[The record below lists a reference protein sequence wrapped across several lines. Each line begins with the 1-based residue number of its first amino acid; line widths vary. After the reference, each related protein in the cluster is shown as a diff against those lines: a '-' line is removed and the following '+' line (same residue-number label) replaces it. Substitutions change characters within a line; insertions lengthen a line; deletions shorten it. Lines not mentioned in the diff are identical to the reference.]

1 MEKIL
6 LIDDDEGL
14 IHFLSRFFERKGYAV
29 TACADGPSAIE
40 KIGAESFD
48 LILLDYKM
56 PELNGLDTLSAIKGV
71 EVKTPVILMTA
82 YGTTELAIEAMK
94 RGAYDYLV
102 KPFER
107 KDLSR
112 IVNEA
117 LQVNRQMKEVVRL
130 PAASSPAEA
139 TDTTPAGTLQIIGN
153 SRKMQEIYKRI
164 GQVAEKDVPVLI
176 TGDSGTGKEL
186 VAKAIY
192 HHSRRKDR
200 PFMALNCAAIPES
213 LFESELFGHERGAFT
228 GADRTYIGKIER
240 CHGGTL
246 FLDEIGEMPTA
257 LQAKLLRVLQE
268 SEIERLGSTQT
279 VKVDVRI
286 IAATN
291 KDLEKA
297 VEAGTF
303 RNDLYWRLNVISLHL
318 PPLIERSEDIPAL
331 VDYFLKRFAAEYD
344 RAVCHMGESAM
355 NKILAYSWPG
365 NVRELENCI
374 RRAVL
379 LSSGDVVA
387 EGSLMIPQAGASCPA
402 SAAQHEQLID
412 ELKNKLEEIV
422 PEILSLSVPDVH
434 ASIIG
439 IVEETLINKALAKCD
454 NNQVQA
460 AKMLGISRNTLRHRL
475 KKQSD
480 RQSVD
485 AATDLKTDSGTD
497 D

>member
-14 IHFLSRFFERKGYAV
+14 VHFLSRFFERKGYAV
-29 TACADGPSAIE
+29 TACANGPCAIE
-40 KIGAESFD
+40 KVGRENFD

-56 PELNGLDTLSAIKGV
+56 PELNGLDTLCAIKDV

-94 RGAYDYLV
+94 KGAYDYLV

-107 KDLSR
+107 KDLNR

-130 PAASSPAEA
+130 PAAEQQPDPAA
-139 TDTTPAGTLQIIGN
+139 PADTLQIIGN
-153 SRKMQEIYKRI
+153 SRKMQEIYKLI

-176 TGDSGTGKEL
+176 TGESGTGKEL
-186 VAKAIY
+186 AAKAIY
-192 HHSRRKDR
+192 HHSRRKDK
-200 PFMALNCAAIPES
+200 PFMAVNCAAIPES
-213 LFESELFGHERGAFT
+213 LFESEIFGHERGAFT

-246 FLDEIGEMPTA
+246 LLDEIGEMPAA

-268 SEIERLGSTQT
+268 NEIERLGATRTLQ
-279 VKVDVRI
+279 VDVRI

-297 VEAGTF
+297 VELGTF
-303 RNDLYWRLNVISLHL
+303 RKDLYWRLNVISLHL
-318 PPLIERSEDIPAL
+318 PPLTERSEDIPEL
-331 VDYFLKRFAAEYD
+331 VNYFLRRFAREYD
-344 RAVCHMGESAM
+344 RAVCYMAEAAM
-355 NKILAYSWPG
+355 KKILGYAWPG

-379 LSSGDVVA
+379 LSTGDVVA
-387 EGSLMIPQAGASCPA
+387 EGNLMIPQAAPQGPA
-402 SAAQHEQLID
+402 SPERHEQLI
-412 ELKNKLEEIV
+412 EGLRNKLEEIV
-422 PEILSLSVPDVH
+422 PEILRLSVQDVH
-434 ASIIG
+434 ANIIEM
-439 IVEETLINKALAKCD
+439 VEETLINQALEECHQ
-454 NNQVQA
+454 NQVQA

-475 KKQSD
+475 KKQSGKPSPEPEQD
-480 RQSVD
+480 PESD
-485 AATDLKTDSGTD
+485 
-497 D
+497 

>member
-6 LIDDDEGL
+6 LIDDDDGL
-14 IHFLSRFFERKGYAV
+14 VHFLSRFFERKGYAV
-29 TACADGPSAIE
+29 TACSNGPCAIE
-40 KIGAESFD
+40 KVGGEDFD

-56 PELNGLDTLSAIKGV
+56 PELNGLDTLSAIKDV

-94 RGAYDYLV
+94 KGAYDYLV

-130 PAASSPAEA
+130 PAAEEA
-139 TDTTPAGTLQIIGN
+139 PEADAPPDTLQIIGN
-153 SRKMQEIYKRI
+153 SRKMQEIYKLI
-164 GQVAEKDVPVLI
+164 GQIAEKDVPVLI
-176 TGDSGTGKEL
+176 TGESGTGKEL

-192 HHSRRKDR
+192 HHSRRKEK
-200 PFMALNCAAIPES
+200 PFMAVNCAAIPES

-246 FLDEIGEMPTA
+246 LLDEIGEMPAA

-268 SEIERLGSTQT
+268 NEIERLGATRT

-286 IAATN
+286 LAATN

-303 RNDLYWRLNVISLHL
+303 RKDLYWRLNVISLHL
-318 PPLIERSEDIPAL
+318 PPITERSEDIPEL
-331 VDYFLKRFAAEYD
+331 VNYFLRRFAREYD
-344 RAVCHMGESAM
+344 RPVCYMAEAAM
-355 NKILAYSWPG
+355 NKILGYAWPG

-379 LSSGDVVA
+379 LSTGDVVA
-387 EGSLMIPQAGASCPA
+387 EGNLMIPQAASQCPA
-402 SAAQHEQLID
+402 SLERHEQLM
-412 ELKNKLEEIV
+412 EGLRHKLEEIV
-422 PEILSLSVPDVH
+422 PEILRLPVPDVH
-434 ASIIG
+434 ANIIEM
-439 IVEETLINKALAKCD
+439 VEETLITKALEECGQ
-454 NNQVQA
+454 NQVQA

-475 KKQSD
+475 KKHSD
-480 RQSVD
+480 KQAPEDEQDMESD
-485 AATDLKTDSGTD
+485 
-497 D
+497 

>member
-14 IHFLSRFFERKGYAV
+14 IHFLSRFFERKGYGV

-130 PAASSPAEA
+130 PAASAPAED

-387 EGSLMIPQAGASCPA
+387 EGSLMIPRAGASCPA
-402 SAAQHEQLID
+402 SAARHEQLID

-434 ASIIG
+434 ASIIE

-485 AATDLKTDSGTD
+485 AAPDPR
-497 D
+497 

>member
-14 IHFLSRFFERKGYAV
+14 IHFLSRFFERKGYSVA
-29 TACADGPSAIE
+29 TCADGPCAIE
-40 KIGAESFD
+40 KIGAKDFD

-56 PELNGLDTLSAIKGV
+56 PELNGLDTLNAIKEI

-112 IVNEA
+112 IVREA

-130 PAASSPAEA
+130 PESAE
-139 TDTTPAGTLQIIGN
+139 PFEKSMQESTLQLIGS
-153 SRKMQEIYKRI
+153 SRRMQEIYKLI
-164 GQVAEKDVPVLI
+164 GQIAEKDVPVFI
-176 TGDSGTGKEL
+176 TGESGTGKEL

-192 HHSRRKDR
+192 HHSCRKEK

-228 GADRTYIGKIER
+228 GADRTYIGKMER

-246 FLDEIGEMPTA
+246 FLDEIGEMPVA

-268 SEIERLGSTQT
+268 NEIERLGSTQT
-279 VKVDVRI
+279 VEVDVRI

-297 VEAGTF
+297 VEAGSF
-303 RNDLYWRLNVISLHL
+303 RKDLYWRLNVISLHL
-318 PPLIERSEDIPAL
+318 PPLMERSEDIPEL
-331 VDYFLKRFAAEYD
+331 VNYFLRRFALEYD
-344 RAVCHMGESAM
+344 RPVCYLAEAAM
-355 NKILAYSWPG
+355 DKIRAYTWPG

-379 LSSGDVVA
+379 LSTGDVVA
-387 EGSLMIPQAGASCPA
+387 EGNLMIPQAAPSCPA
-402 SAAQHEQLID
+402 TVARHEQLL
-412 ELKNKLEEIV
+412 EGLKNKLEEIV
-422 PEILSLSVPDVH
+422 PEILRLSLQDAH
-434 ASIIG
+434 ANIIEM
-439 IVEETLINKALAKCD
+439 VEETLIAKALEECD

-475 KKQSD
+475 KRKSDKQSPD
-480 RQSVD
+480 AGQEPERDPSVD
-485 AATDLKTDSGTD
+485 
-497 D
+497 